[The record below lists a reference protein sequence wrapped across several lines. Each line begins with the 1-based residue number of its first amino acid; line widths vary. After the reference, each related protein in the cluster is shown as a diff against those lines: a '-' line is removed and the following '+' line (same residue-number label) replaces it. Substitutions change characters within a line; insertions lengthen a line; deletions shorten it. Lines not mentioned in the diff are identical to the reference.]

1 MCHWIKIHHQTK
13 LYGKV
18 KTMSQVVKIT
28 KVSIKGA
35 TPYLG
40 DLDGDS
46 SQPIFSRSPE
56 IAMEWLCS
64 AWRKRFNDH
73 RSQRKKYGKNK
84 VLVPL
89 GDNVVEMTDKQAR
102 EEHSFLCAVPSLV
115 LQSPEQIEAKEW
127 FAAAKRRKTL
137 RESGRTPGK
146 MPTFKSYKRHDH
158 TFVCWV
164 NGGRNARFDKVG
176 RRTGI
181 VSITGMNP
189 KGKRRPGEKGQRF
202 VIRIHVRL
210 SQDIRPYTSVR
221 VNWSKKQLVFVNE
234 PFAVSPNTARGQGSA
249 VGVDRGVVHMSA
261 DSNGQFSDLDWDN
274 ITALDNKVR
283 RLQRSQERSAK
294 AQGFS
299 SAHEAKKAGKLSK
312 SSVRRGKEIANTKAK
327 ISRVVKDAQHKVS
340 RKLVE
345 EHDIIAIE
353 KLNLANMSKKAK
365 AKVDPNNPGEF
376 LPNGQT
382 AKKGL
387 NRKLRLAALAQFGE
401 FLEYKARLSGGQVIE
416 VDPRNTSRR
425 CSSCGHVAQENRESQ
440 AVFLCQK
447 CGYSDNADHNAAANI
462 LDRALRD
469 HREEINEF
477 WGEEHPSVRAY
488 KPVPCGSTAGQH
500 GSETRKPHVLVSC

>member
-1 MCHWIKIHHQTK
+1 
-13 LYGKV
+13 
-18 KTMSQVVKIT
+18 MSQVVKIT

-35 TPYLG
+35 SPYLG

-46 SQPIFSRSPE
+46 SQPIFSRSPQQV
-56 IAMEWLCS
+56 MEWLCS

-73 RSQRKKYGKNK
+73 RSQRKKYGKDK

-89 GDNVVEMTDKQAR
+89 GDTVVEMTDKQAR
-102 EEHSFLCAVPSLV
+102 EEHSFLRAVPSLV

-127 FAAAKRRKTL
+127 FASVKRRKTL

-146 MPTFKSYKRHDH
+146 MPAFKSFKRHDH
-158 TFVCWV
+158 TFVCWF

-202 VIRIHVRL
+202 TIRIHVRL

-221 VNWSKKQLVFVNE
+221 VNWTKKQLVFVNE
-234 PFAVSPNTARGQGSA
+234 PLAIAPRKERGQGSA
-249 VGVDRGVVHMSA
+249 VGIDRGVVHLSA
-261 DSNGQFSDLDWDN
+261 DSNGQFSDLDWGN
-274 ITALDNKVR
+274 ITSLDNKVR

-294 AQGFS
+294 ERGFS
-299 SAHEAKKAGKLSK
+299 SAHEAKKAGKQSK
-312 SSVRRGKEIANTKAK
+312 ASVRRDKEIANTKAK
-327 ISRVVKDAQHKVS
+327 ISRAVKDTQHKVS
-340 RKLVE
+340 RKMVE
-345 EHDIIAIE
+345 DHDVIAIE
-353 KLNLANMSKKAK
+353 KLNLAGMSKKAK
-365 AKVDPNNPGEF
+365 AKVDPHNPGEF

-387 NRKLRLAALAQFGE
+387 NRKLRLTALSQFGE

-440 AVFLCQK
+440 AVFLCK
-447 CGYSDNADHNAAANI
+447 ACGFKDNADHNAAVNI

-469 HREEINEF
+469 HKGELNEF
-477 WGEEHPSVRAY
+477 WGGEHPSVRAY
-488 KPVPCGSTAGQH
+488 KPVPCGSTAGQQ
-500 GSETRKPHVLVSC
+500 SPTTRKPHVLASC